1 MARPTKYTPETV
13 KKIVDALSAGC
24 TRKTAAA
31 YAGIDETT
39 FCRWLRRFAGFA
51 SSVTLA
57 EAACEVALVATI
69 RAAAPSDWKAA
80 SWWLERRRHQSWGRV
95 DRIEVDIRMA
105 AERVAAATGADP
117 DWLIR
122 RAAEIAVL
130 AAAREQQG
138 DA

>member
-1 MARPTKYTPETV
+1 MARPTKYTPETA
-13 KKIVDALSAGC
+13 KKITDALSAGN
-24 TRKTAAA
+24 TRRAAAA
-31 YAGIDETT
+31 YGGIDETT
-39 FCRWLRRFAGFA
+39 LCRWLRRFAGFA
-51 SSVTLA
+51 RSVTLA
-57 EAACEVALVATI
+57 EASCEVALVATI

-105 AERVAAATGADP
+105 AERVAEATGADP